1 MNIKHCHGYH
11 RLMPFLYKSIY
22 IKAKKN
28 DDQLKSYDEKSSLQM
43 SVQTSIHSFLHS
55 EFKLMN
61 LISPIL
67 I

>member
-28 DDQLKSYDEKSSLQM
+28 DDQVKSYDEKSSLQM
-43 SVQTSIHSFLHS
+43 SVQTSIPLSYIQNS
-55 EFKLMN
+55 N
-61 LISPIL
+61 
-67 I
+67 